1 MKIGV
6 DARMIGTKHR
16 GIGRYVLELVK
27 GLKSHPANKLTYYYY
42 SEDQKDYFS
51 SLATKQWPWRWYSLA
66 EQIFLPIKIA
76 KEGIELMIFPHF
88 NVPLFCPVKFW
99 MVIHDLT
106 IWHFP
111 ASRATTLPKPIYWL
125 KVYLS
130 KMLLVISALR
140 AEKIIVPT
148 EFVREDV
155 IKTLG
160 LKPSKILVIYE
171 GKELS
176 NLAEALV
183 ELPTVVNK
191 PFFFYVGAA
200 YPHKNLEFLIKT
212 WGEFNQSGEYQL
224 VLVGRQ
230 DYFYKQLK
238 NQTHNSS
245 IIFFGEA
252 TDLQLMTLY
261 KKSQALVFPSLYEG
275 FGIPPLEAQNL
286 NCPVISSNASCL
298 PEILGESVIYFHPK
312 QVESLLAALR
322 EFVSDPGCADR
333 LRQAGFINCQRFSW
347 EKFGQEWLKLLDQIK

>member
-1 MKIGV
+1 
-6 DARMIGTKHR
+6 
-16 GIGRYVLELVK
+16 
-27 GLKSHPANKLTYYYY
+27 
-42 SEDQKDYFS
+42 
-51 SLATKQWPWRWYSLA
+51 
-66 EQIFLPIKIA
+66 
-76 KEGIELMIFPHF
+76 
-88 NVPLFCPVKFW
+88 

-111 ASRATTLPKPIYWL
+111 GSRATTLPKPIYWL

-148 EFVREDV
+148 EFVRQDV

-160 LKPSKILVIYE
+160 LKPSKVLVIYE

-176 NLAEALV
+176 NLADALV
-183 ELPTVVNK
+183 ELPNVINK
-191 PFFFYVGAA
+191 PFFLYVGAA

-212 WGEFNQSGEYQL
+212 WTKFNQQNNYQL
-224 VLVGRQ
+224 VLVGRS
-230 DYFYKQLK
+230 DYFYSQLK
-238 NQTHNSS
+238 KQTRDFSV
-245 IIFFGEA
+245 IFFGEA
-252 TDLQLMTLY
+252 TDLQLTTLY
-261 KKSQALVFPSLYEG
+261 KQAQALIFPSLYEG

-312 QVESLLAALR
+312 QQESLLAAWQ
-322 EFVSDPGCADR
+322 EFVNDSSCADR

-347 EKFGQEWLKLLDQIK
+347 QTFGQEWLRLLNQIK